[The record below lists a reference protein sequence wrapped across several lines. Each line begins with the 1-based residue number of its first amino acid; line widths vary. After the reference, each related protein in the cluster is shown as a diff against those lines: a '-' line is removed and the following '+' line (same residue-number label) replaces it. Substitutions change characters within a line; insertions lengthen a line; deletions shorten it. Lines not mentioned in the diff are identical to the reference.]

1 MSGGATTTAIVAY
14 LEIFHFDPVAIEFV
28 FPKRAVARIGRQ
40 VLPIA
45 VGAPAFV
52 RALDLRVGENGR
64 LRFGVALARA
74 THKTMDLFLVRSSA
88 ACADARLSSASNV
101 GMSPSAPLVA
111 EGDAFLLSGGKNL
124 ASATANH
131 HGAPDEAFGPGSR
144 LRVPDVKENRR
155 GS

>member
-1 MSGGATTTAIVAY
+1 MSGGAATTTFVAY
-14 LEIFHFDPVAIEFV
+14 LEIFSFDPVAIELM

-88 ACADARLSSASNV
+88 ACADARLGSASNV
-101 GMSPSAPLVA
+101 RMSPSATLVA
-111 EGDAFLLSGGKNL
+111 EGNAFPLGGGKNL

-131 HGAPDEAFGPGSR
+131 HGAPDEAFGPGS
-144 LRVPDVKENRR
+144 
-155 GS
+155 

>member
-1 MSGGATTTAIVAY
+1 MTTIVAY
-14 LEIFHFDPVAIEFV
+14 LEIFCFDPVAIELM

-88 ACADARLSSASNV
+88 ACTDARLSSASDIR
-101 GMSPSAPLVA
+101 MSPSATLVA
-111 EGDAFLLSGGKNL
+111 EGDAFPLGGGKNL
-124 ASATANH
+124 TGATANH
-131 HGAPDEAFGPGSR
+131 HGAPDEAFGPGS
-144 LRVPDVKENRR
+144 
-155 GS
+155 